1 MPTEDEFWR
10 AAAQVVAERGGLV
23 VAFTE
28 DSDQPELG
36 STLDNVMGFR
46 PPQPPRVVKASD
58 WTDWKEQVELFYRLR
73 PSWGRGKSGDSS
85 ARYYRVEFVDLD
97 WTRISRSPSS
107 ITTLPSF
114 DDRLA
119 IPSFGGYAMPSA
131 TLQGVSFWPRALA
144 RVIDYLVHSAV
155 AFVAGLIFVSI
166 LAVAAGGRPP
176 DWVLLRISHT
186 RFPLFV
192 AGLLGYM
199 AYHVICTWIYGGT
212 LGKLILSMRVV
223 QDDGTPCRLK
233 SAIIRELG
241 FFVDTL
247 FFGIIGYAAM
257 KGDPAQQRH
266 GDTWAKTIVCKR
278 ANAPQ
283 SEQGPLRF
291 VLAYMAGAFADI
303 ALLMV
308 GMLIQINW

>member
-144 RVIDYLVHSAV
+144 RVIDY
-155 AFVAGLIFVSI
+155 
-166 LAVAAGGRPP
+166 
-176 DWVLLRISHT
+176 
-186 RFPLFV
+186 
-192 AGLLGYM
+192 
-199 AYHVICTWIYGGT
+199 
-212 LGKLILSMRVV
+212 
-223 QDDGTPCRLK
+223 
-233 SAIIRELG
+233 
-241 FFVDTL
+241 
-247 FFGIIGYAAM
+247 
-257 KGDPAQQRH
+257 
-266 GDTWAKTIVCKR
+266 
-278 ANAPQ
+278 
-283 SEQGPLRF
+283 
-291 VLAYMAGAFADI
+291 
-303 ALLMV
+303 
-308 GMLIQINW
+308 